1 MTGWLLFAA
10 CYAVALTTALVWAG
24 RWFRR
29 HDGEY
34 RTPGERGRR

>member
-10 CYAVALTTALVWAG
+10 CYAVAGFVLGVWAG
-24 RWFRR
+24 RWFRS

-34 RTPGERGRR
+34 REPRR